1 MKVIVAHPGQQ
12 HSYQAAIA
20 LKEKGMLYRY
30 VTTVYDSPN
39 SLMMRV
45 GKRFMKRDNLK
56 RAQGRKNE
64 LLDGNV
70 TQFCE
75 LYGLM
80 LLLILRLDKTKK
92 RVFYNK
98 FNQFVSRRFG
108 RKVADYAIK
117 HEVDAVICYDTS
129 SAECFRILEK
139 KAPNIIRI
147 LDNAAP
153 NRYGLCKEYHRI
165 DEESHI
171 FEKQRD
177 TFKEYL
183 LDEKKAEPYREEAK
197 LAHCHIV
204 ASSFS
209 KRMLVNAGISADR
222 IAVIPYGFE
231 TKHRKQDVHRNEMD
245 KLRFLFVGEISPQ
258 KGIYDYIAVAQKF
271 YGLAEFHAAGG
282 GVERLPV
289 ADKSNF
295 EHSIVYHGFL
305 TKDQLFELYQ
315 QCDVFVFP
323 SLGDGFGFVVLEALS
338 FGLPVICSRNSVGED
353 IIRDQYN
360 GLLINAGDSTQLAE
374 KIKWFVENRSFLD
387 SMKKNAV
394 ESALQYSWSR
404 YAKDIVGSLQSIME
418 NYHAIE

>member
-20 LKEKGMLYRY
+20 LKEGGMLYRY
-30 VTTVYDSPN
+30 ITTVYDSPN
-39 SLMMRV
+39 SLLMRAV
-45 GKRFMKRDNLK
+45 KRFVKRDNLK
-56 RAQGRKNE
+56 RAQGRKTE
-64 LLDGNV
+64 LLDGCV

-75 LYGLM
+75 LYGLT
-80 LLLILRLDKTKK
+80 LLLILRLDKTPK
-92 RVFYNK
+92 RVLYNK
-98 FNQFVSRRFG
+98 FNQFVSDRFG
-108 RKVADYAIK
+108 RKVANYAIK

-139 KAPNIIRI
+139 KAPKIIRI

-153 NRYGLCKEYHRI
+153 NRYGLYQEYHRI

-177 TFKEYL
+177 TFKDYL

-209 KRMLVNAGISADR
+209 KRMLMEVGIPAER

-231 TKHRKQDVHRNEMD
+231 AKQVQDIRRDHSG
-245 KLRFLFVGEISPQ
+245 KLKFLFVGEISPQ

-271 YGLAEFHAAGG
+271 CDLAEFHAAGG
-282 GVERLPV
+282 GIERLSVEDSV
-289 ADKSNF
+289 AFRSSVD
-295 EHSIVYHGFL
+295 YHGFL
-305 TKDQLFELYQ
+305 TKEKLFELYQ

-353 IIRDQYN
+353 IIRDKYN
-360 GLLINAGDSTQLAE
+360 GLLINAGDSTQLSE

-418 NYHAIE
+418 SIHAIK

>member
-1 MKVIVAHPGQQ
+1 MYKVIVAHPGQQ
-12 HSYQAAIA
+12 HSYQTAIA

-30 VTTVYDSPN
+30 ITTVYDSHN
-39 SLMMRV
+39 SLLMRV
-45 GKRFMKRDNLK
+45 VKRFIRRDNLT
-56 RAQGRKNE
+56 RAQGRKTE
-64 LLDGNV
+64 QLDGCV

-92 RVFYNK
+92 RVLYNN
-98 FNQFVSRRFG
+98 FNQFLSRRFG
-108 RKVADYAIK
+108 RKVANYAIK

-129 SAECFRILEK
+129 STECFRILEK
-139 KAPNIIRI
+139 KAPKIIRI

-183 LDEKKAEPYREEAK
+183 LDEKKAEPYRKEAE
-197 LAHCHIV
+197 LAHYHIV

-209 KRMLVNAGISADR
+209 KRMLVNVGISADR

-231 TKHRKQDVHRNEMD
+231 TKHRKRDVNRNEMD

-289 ADKSNF
+289 ADKNNL

-315 QCDVFVFP
+315 QCDVLVFP

-338 FGLPVICSRNSVGED
+338 FGLPVICSRNSVGAD
-353 IIRDQYN
+353 VIQDGYN
-360 GLLINAGDSTQLAE
+360 GMLFDAGNVKQLECIISEMLEDRQTLRVMQDNVSKNINSFTWAAYGNALE
-374 KIKWFVENRSFLD
+374 K
-387 SMKKNAV
+387 AV
-394 ESALQYSWSR
+394 IHLKSR
-404 YAKDIVGSLQSIME
+404 VTE
-418 NYHAIE
+418 

>member
-20 LKEKGMLYRY
+20 LKEGGMLYRY
-30 VTTVYDSPN
+30 ITTVYDSPN
-39 SLMMRV
+39 SLLMRAV
-45 GKRFMKRDNLK
+45 KRFVKRDNLK
-56 RAQGRKNE
+56 RAQGRKTE
-64 LLDGNV
+64 LLDGCV

-75 LYGLM
+75 LYGLI
-80 LLLILRLDKTKK
+80 LLLILRLDKTPK

-98 FNQFVSRRFG
+98 FNQFVSDRFG
-108 RKVADYAIK
+108 RKVANYAIK

-129 SAECFRILEK
+129 SEECFRILEK
-139 KAPNIIRI
+139 KAPKIIRI

-177 TFKEYL
+177 TFKDYL

-209 KRMLVNAGISADR
+209 KRMLMEVGIPAER

-231 TKHRKQDVHRNEMD
+231 AKQVQDIRRDHSG
-245 KLRFLFVGEISPQ
+245 KLKFLFVGEISPQ

-271 YGLAEFHAAGG
+271 CDLAEFHAAGG
-282 GVERLPV
+282 GIERLPV
-289 ADKSNF
+289 VEKNNF

-305 TKDQLFELYQ
+305 TKDQLFDLYQ

-323 SLGDGFGFVVLEALS
+323 SLGDGFGFVVLEAMS
-338 FGLPVICSRNSVGED
+338 FGLPVICSRNSIGED
-353 IIRDQYN
+353 IIQDGYN
-360 GLLINAGDSTQLAE
+360 GFLVAAGDTAELAKRIRWSIE
-374 KIKWFVENRSFLD
+374 NNSQIAMMGNEAMKSVERF
-387 SMKKNAV
+387 
-394 ESALQYSWSR
+394 SR
-404 YAKDIVGSLQSIME
+404 DRYIHLICETVTDCCECVK
-418 NYHAIE
+418 

>member
-12 HSYQAAIA
+12 HSYQAALA
-20 LKEKGMLYRY
+20 LKERGILYRY
-30 VTTVYDSPN
+30 ITTVYDSPN
-39 SLMMRV
+39 SLLMRAV
-45 GKRFMKRDNLK
+45 KRFVKRDNLK
-56 RAQGRKNE
+56 RAQGRKTE
-64 LLDGNV
+64 RLDGCV

-75 LYGLM
+75 LYGLI
-80 LLLILRLDKTKK
+80 LLLILRLDKTPK
-92 RVFYNK
+92 RVLYNK
-98 FNQFVSRRFG
+98 FNQFVSDRFG
-108 RKVADYAIK
+108 RKVANYAIK

-129 SAECFRILEK
+129 SEECFRILEK
-139 KAPNIIRI
+139 KAPKIIRI

-153 NRYGLCKEYHRI
+153 NRYGLYQEYHRI

-177 TFKEYL
+177 TFKDYL

-209 KRMLVNAGISADR
+209 KRMLVNAGISAER

-231 TKHRKQDVHRNEMD
+231 TKHRKQDVHRDEMD
-245 KLRFLFVGEISPQ
+245 RLRFLFVGEISPQ

-271 YGLAEFHAAGG
+271 NGLAEFHAAGG

-289 ADKSNF
+289 ADKCNF

-315 QCDVFVFP
+315 QCDVLVFP

-353 IIRDQYN
+353 IIQDGYN
-360 GLLINAGDSTQLAE
+360 GFLVDAGDTAELAKRIAWSIE
-374 KIKWFVENRSFLD
+374 NNSHIAKMGTEAMKSVERF
-387 SMKKNAV
+387 
-394 ESALQYSWSR
+394 SR
-404 YAKDIVGSLQSIME
+404 DRYIDLICETVADCCERVKR
-418 NYHAIE
+418 

>member
-139 KAPNIIRI
+139 KAPKIIRI

-153 NRYGLCKEYHRI
+153 NRYGLCMNTTGLMWRVTSLLNREIPSKT
-165 DEESHI
+165 I
-171 FEKQRD
+171 FWMRRRRNPTGKRQNWPII
-177 TFKEYL
+177 TL
-183 LDEKKAEPYREEAK
+183 LLHPSPREC
-197 LAHCHIV
+197 L
-204 ASSFS
+204 
-209 KRMLVNAGISADR
+209 
-222 IAVIPYGFE
+222 
-231 TKHRKQDVHRNEMD
+231 
-245 KLRFLFVGEISPQ
+245 
-258 KGIYDYIAVAQKF
+258 
-271 YGLAEFHAAGG
+271 
-282 GVERLPV
+282 
-289 ADKSNF
+289 
-295 EHSIVYHGFL
+295 
-305 TKDQLFELYQ
+305 
-315 QCDVFVFP
+315 
-323 SLGDGFGFVVLEALS
+323 
-338 FGLPVICSRNSVGED
+338 
-353 IIRDQYN
+353 
-360 GLLINAGDSTQLAE
+360 
-374 KIKWFVENRSFLD
+374 
-387 SMKKNAV
+387 
-394 ESALQYSWSR
+394 
-404 YAKDIVGSLQSIME
+404 
-418 NYHAIE
+418 